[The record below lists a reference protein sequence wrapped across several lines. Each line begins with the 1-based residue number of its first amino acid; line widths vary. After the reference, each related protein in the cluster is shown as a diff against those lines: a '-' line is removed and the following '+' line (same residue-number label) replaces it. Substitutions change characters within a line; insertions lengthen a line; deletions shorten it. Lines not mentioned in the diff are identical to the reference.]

1 MPASRDGRRRE
12 RPEPEQTVKEQLRVV
27 LADDHPVFRGGLKAL
42 LATDAEVE
50 IVGEAATGAEAVE
63 LVAREQPDVVVM
75 DLHMPDLD
83 GVAATR
89 QIVQTSPHAA
99 VLVLTM
105 FDDDDSVFAAMRA
118 GARGYLLKGANQA
131 DVLRAVHLVGVGG
144 AMFGPAIA
152 QRVVEYLARPRA
164 SAAAVAFP
172 ELTDREHEVLD
183 LLASGHSNATIAVR
197 LHISDKTVRNH
208 VSNIFTKLAVADR
221 AHAIVRAREAGLG
234 GAE

>member
-1 MPASRDGRRRE
+1 MNDR
-12 RPEPEQTVKEQLRVV
+12 LRVV
-27 LADDHPVFRGGLKAL
+27 VADDHPVFRAGLRAL

-50 IVGEAATGAEAVE
+50 VVGEASTGTEAVSVAEAV
-63 LVAREQPDVVVM
+63 QPDVVVM

-89 QIVQTSPHAA
+89 RIVHASPHVA

-131 DVLRAVHLVGVGG
+131 DVLRAVHLVGAGG
-144 AMFGPAIA
+144 AMFGPAVA
-152 QRVVEYLARPRA
+152 QRVIEFFARPRPA
-164 SAAAVAFP
+164 TAALAFP

-183 LLASGHSNATIAVR
+183 LLAAGHANSTIAAR
-197 LHISDKTVRNH
+197 LRISDKTVRNH

-221 AHAIVRAREAGLG
+221 AQAIVRAREAGLG
-234 GAE
+234 GAGG